1 MNFMIRTIFTLVA
14 SITLSCFVKA
24 QDVYIQAEFEKNEGI
39 ILKWNYDP
47 AIDSTIVRIA
57 SIISSDNK
65 VWILYDPS
73 HPVTRA
79 QVESELI
86 AGGVDPLNLVMMEGV
101 AENPWIRDYGPVAGY
116 YFDDAVKTRHFVDAV
131 YNASQ

>member
-1 MNFMIRTIFTLVA
+1 MGAVVEEQPFIRLQT
-14 SITLSCFVKA
+14 
-24 QDVYIQAEFEKNEGI
+24 GI

-65 VWILYDPS
+65 DWILYDPS

-86 AGGVDPLNLVMMEGV
+86 AGGVDPLNLIMMEGNV
-101 AENPWIRDYGPVAGY
+101 SGGRDIVRRKPLGAGHIIGGHHSIRPVTVVLIVIERIGIGEGM
-116 YFDDAVKTRHFVDAV
+116 DADRG
-131 YNASQ
+131 